1 MPLPPTALV
10 LGQRATAGKSNDKTV
25 IPDLLLTLVLE
36 GCIVTIDAMGTQAS
50 IAATI
55 RSRKADYI
63 LAVKDNQ
70 PKLAESIE
78 QFWADF
84 QRAPRKTPHS
94 FDAAIE
100 KGHGR
105 LEVRRCYAFEQIDC
119 LYAPQRWPQLRS
131 FVVIASQRT
140 IAAQTSLEYRF
151 YIASLPA
158 DARRLN
164 AAVRQHW
171 RVQNSLHWCMV

>member
-1 MPLPPTALV
+1 M
-10 LGQRATAGKSNDKTV
+10 
-25 IPDLLLTLVLE
+25 
-36 GCIVTIDAMGTQAS
+36 
-50 IAATI
+50 
-55 RSRKADYI
+55 
-63 LAVKDNQ
+63 
-70 PKLAESIE
+70 
-78 QFWADF
+78 
-84 QRAPRKTPHS
+84 
-94 FDAAIE
+94 
-100 KGHGR
+100 
-105 LEVRRCYAFEQIDC
+105 RRCYAFEQIDC